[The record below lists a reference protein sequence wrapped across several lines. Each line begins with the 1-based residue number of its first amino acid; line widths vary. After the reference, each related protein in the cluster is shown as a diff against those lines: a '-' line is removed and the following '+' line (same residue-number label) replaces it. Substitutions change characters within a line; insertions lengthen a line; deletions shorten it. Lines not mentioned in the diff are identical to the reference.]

1 MKRKL
6 VLSFLFVILLTLGVH
21 AAGTYHLDELGM
33 RIDVP
38 MGYTV
43 VMRNMDPRDPALEM
57 FNMDS
62 AEITDMMKENNIYLD
77 LLNENPAFE
86 FTVTMQPS
94 EVESIDQLDGTAM
107 KSLEEAM
114 AEQYEASGFSTDT
127 LERYT
132 AGQTT
137 FVRALCSG
145 LQDGFETQILQY
157 YTIHDS
163 QAVTLTLRY
172 EGEEIPEDYQ
182 KLEKELIDSVRFD
195 DAPPPAEPFEYLD
208 SETGV
213 RFVVPAG
220 WVEVLVDQS
229 NFNADQQKAVRATFS
244 CTAQPNL
251 AIVYACTD
259 VMEQMPGLFKMFA
272 DRSMIDMEAISLDDL
287 VEALPYEVR
296 SAETQNIAGRD
307 FYVLEVSGTT
317 SVAGTAVDF
326 TETDVIRI
334 ENGYEYTFQFAGTA
348 DDPRYPEF
356 LTLVENAEFPK
367 VEAPEAE
374 AAPEAAE
381 EPAEAPELISPSPE
395 AEDVETPAPAPAEK
409 KKGVPLLP
417 IVLGLIAIGVII
429 GVAAR
434 GKKKKQVQQTAYA
447 VPAPEAQAAP
457 APTEAPEEPQKRVC
471 AACGADLAEGE
482 DACPYC
488 GTKAE

>member
-6 VLSFLFVILLTLGVH
+6 VLSFLFVILLTLGVR

-33 RIDVP
+33 SLDVP

-43 VMRNMDPRDPALEM
+43 VMRDMDPRDPALENFSM
-57 FNMDS
+57 TS
-62 AEITDMMKENNIYLD
+62 EEITALMEENDIFLD
-77 LLNENPAFE
+77 ILCEDPAFE

-94 EVESIDQLDGTAM
+94 EANGLEQFDEATL
-107 KSLEEAM
+107 KSVEEAM
-114 AEQYEASGFSTDT
+114 AEQYASNGFTVNSQ
-127 LERYT
+127 ERRT
-132 AGQTT
+132 VGETT
-137 FVRALCSG
+137 FFRALCSG

-157 YTIHDS
+157 YTVHDS

-172 EGEEIPEDYQ
+172 EGEEIPETFRTF
-182 KLEKELIDSVRFD
+182 EKELIDSVRFD

-220 WVEVLVDQS
+220 WVEVSMIPELYTEEQKQWIRAI
-229 NFNADQQKAVRATFS
+229 FGNAE
-244 CTAQPNL
+244 PP
-251 AIVYACTD
+251 
-259 VMEQMPGLFKMFA
+259 VMSIIYGRGDLMEEMPELFKMFA
-272 DRSMIDMEAISLDDL
+272 DRSMIDMEAVSLDDL

-317 SVAGTAVDF
+317 EVAGTAVDF

-367 VEAPEAE
+367 AEAAE

-381 EPAEAPELISPSPE
+381 EPTETPQLISPAPE
-395 AEDVETPAPAPAEK
+395 TEDDETPAPAEK

-417 IVLGLIAIGVII
+417 IVLGLIAIGAII

-457 APTEAPEEPQKRVC
+457 APAEAPEESQKRVC

-488 GTKAE
+488 GTKA

>member
-6 VLSFLFVILLTLGVH
+6 VLSFLFVILLTLGVR

-33 RIDVP
+33 SLDVP

-43 VMRNMDPRDPALEM
+43 VMRDMDPRDPALENFSM
-57 FNMDS
+57 TS
-62 AEITDMMKENNIYLD
+62 EEITALMEENDIYLD
-77 LLNENPAFE
+77 ILCEDPAFE

-94 EVESIDQLDGTAM
+94 EANGLEQFDEATLKSVEET
-107 KSLEEAM
+107 M
-114 AEQYEASGFSTDT
+114 AEQYASNGFTVNSQ
-127 LERYT
+127 ERRT
-132 AGQTT
+132 VGETT
-137 FVRALCSG
+137 FFRALCSG

-157 YTIHDS
+157 YTVHDS

-172 EGEEIPEDYQ
+172 EGEEIPETFRIF
-182 KLEKELIDSVRFD
+182 EKGLIDSVRFD

-208 SETGV
+208 SDTGV

-229 NFNADQQKAVRATFS
+229 YFNADQQKAVKATFS
-244 CTAQPNL
+244 CTEQPNL

-272 DRSMIDMEAISLDDL
+272 DRSMIDMEAVSLDDL

-317 SVAGTAVDF
+317 EVAGTAVDF

-367 VEAPEAE
+367 AEAAE

-381 EPAEAPELISPSPE
+381 EPTETPPLISPAPE
-395 AEDVETPAPAPAEK
+395 TEDDETPAPAPAEK

-417 IVLGLIAIGVII
+417 IVLGLIAIGAIV
-429 GVAAR
+429 GLAAR

-488 GTKAE
+488 GTKA

>member
-6 VLSFLFVILLTLGVH
+6 VLSFLFVILLTLGVR

-33 RIDVP
+33 SLDVP

-43 VMRNMDPRDPALEM
+43 VMRDMDPRDPALENFSM
-57 FNMDS
+57 TS
-62 AEITDMMKENNIYLD
+62 EEITALMEENDIYLD
-77 LLNENPAFE
+77 ILCEDPAFE

-94 EVESIDQLDGTAM
+94 EANGLEQFDEATL
-107 KSLEEAM
+107 KSVEEAM
-114 AEQYEASGFSTDT
+114 AEQYASNGFAVNSQ
-127 LERYT
+127 ERRT
-132 AGQTT
+132 VGETT
-137 FVRALCSG
+137 FFRALCSG

-157 YTIHDS
+157 YTVHDS

-172 EGEEIPEDYQ
+172 EGEEIPETFRTF
-182 KLEKELIDSVRFD
+182 EKELIDSVRFD

-220 WVEVLVDQS
+220 WVEVSMIPELYTEEQKQWIRAI
-229 NFNADQQKAVRATFS
+229 FGNAE
-244 CTAQPNL
+244 PP
-251 AIVYACTD
+251 
-259 VMEQMPGLFKMFA
+259 VMSIIYGRGDLMEEMPELFKMFA
-272 DRSMIDMEAISLDDL
+272 DRSMIDMEAVSLDDL

-317 SVAGTAVDF
+317 SVAGMDVDF

-334 ENGYEYTFQFAGTA
+334 ENGYEYIFVFAGTA

-367 VEAPEAE
+367 AE
-374 AAPEAAE
+374 AAEAVPEAAE
-381 EPAEAPELISPSPE
+381 EPTETPPLISPAPE
-395 AEDVETPAPAPAEK
+395 AEDVETPAPAEK

-417 IVLGLIAIGVII
+417 IVLGLIAIGAIV

-447 VPAPEAQAAP
+447 VPAPDAQAAP
-457 APTEAPEEPQKRVC
+457 APTEAPEESQKRVC

-488 GTKAE
+488 GTKA

>member
-6 VLSFLFVILLTLGVH
+6 VLSFLFVLLLSVSVC
-21 AAGTYHLDELGM
+21 AAKTVRLDDLGM
-33 RIDVP
+33 SVEIP
-38 MGYTV
+38 EGYTALT
-43 VMRNMDPRDPALEM
+43 RNMSPADPTLEL
-57 FNMDS
+57 FSMDS
-62 AEITDMMKENNIYLD
+62 AQITQLLEENNIYLD
-77 LLNENPAFE
+77 LLNEDPYFE
-86 FTVTMQPS
+86 FLVTMTPN
-94 EVESIDQLDGTAM
+94 EVESIDQFKGEALESVEDAMEAQYAAIGVSVEELDSYDAG
-107 KSLEEAM
+107 
-114 AEQYEASGFSTDT
+114 DT
-127 LERYT
+127 LFFRLL
-132 AGQTT
+132 GSSDLNG
-137 FVRALCSG
+137 V
-145 LQDGFETQILQY
+145 ETQLLQY
-157 YTIHDS
+157 YTVQNF
-163 QAVTLTLRY
+163 QAINLTLQY
-172 EGEEIPEDYQ
+172 AGPEIPAEYQ
-182 KLEKELIDSVRFD
+182 KLAKEIVDSVSFD
-195 DAPPPAEPFEYLD
+195 SGTDAPAEPFEYLD

-220 WVEVLVDQS
+220 WVQVLVDQS
-229 NFNADQQKAVRATFS
+229 YFNADQQKAIKATFS
-244 CTAQPNL
+244 CTEQPNL

-272 DRSMIDMEAISLDDL
+272 DRSMIDMEAVSLDDL
-287 VEALPYEVR
+287 VEALPYEVG

-317 SVAGTAVDF
+317 DVAGTAVDF

-356 LTLVENAEFPK
+356 LTMVENAEFPK
-367 VEAPEAE
+367 VEAAE

-381 EPAEAPELISPSPE
+381 EPTETPPLISPAPE
-395 AEDVETPAPAPAEK
+395 AEDVETPAPAEK

-417 IVLGLIAIGVII
+417 IVLGLIAIGAIV

-447 VPAPEAQAAP
+447 VPAPDAQAAP
-457 APTEAPEEPQKRVC
+457 APAEAPEEPRKRVC

-488 GTKAE
+488 GTKA